1 MRSLHVDHQ
10 VPRVR
15 ERGLARDA
23 VEPFRLAA
31 AATFAG
37 AGGSAAAIV
46 VVVVVVITGAAAR
59 CGIKSPAAAATLFTG

>member
-15 ERGLARDA
+15 ERGLACDA

-46 VVVVVVITGAAAR
+46 VVVIITGAAAR
-59 CGIKSPAAAATLFTG
+59 SGIKSPATAATLFTG